1 MWTRGKDENHEGKFA
16 YEIWNERE
24 LVERVGKFDTAQ
36 EADRAAEIA
45 NRRFV
50 SCLMSGEPFD
60 GVFTDNLSLDEIFA
74 ELEE

>member
-1 MWTRGKDENHEGKFA
+1 MWTRGKDEKNEGKFA

-24 LVERVGKFDTAQ
+24 LVERVGNFDTAY

-50 SCLMSGEPFD
+50 SCLMSGERFD
-60 GVFTDNLSLDEIFA
+60 GVFADSMTLDEIFS
-74 ELEE
+74 ELEA